1 MVIEYLFLGDV
12 NMYSWKQER
21 FPWSN
26 TFVKFELNKNK
37 LVSSL
42 QSFTESLI
50 IQSVFVNFSDAAT
63 VNSLHSGMNVYIS
76 KS

>member
-50 IQSVFVNFSDAAT
+50 IQSVFVNFSDEAT

>member
-1 MVIEYLFLGDV
+1 MFL
-12 NMYSWKQER
+12 WT
-21 FPWSN
+21 N
-26 TFVKFELNKNK
+26 TFEKFGVNKNK

-50 IQSVFVNFSDAAT
+50 IQSVFVNFSDAAM

-76 KS
+76 RS